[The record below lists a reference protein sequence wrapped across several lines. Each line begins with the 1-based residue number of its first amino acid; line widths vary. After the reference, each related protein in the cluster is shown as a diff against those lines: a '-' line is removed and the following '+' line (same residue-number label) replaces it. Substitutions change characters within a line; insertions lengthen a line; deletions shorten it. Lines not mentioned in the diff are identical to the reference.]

1 MTDFSKT
8 EINIDKKDYSNYR
21 ILIVST
27 SWNREIIDVMQQ
39 DAISELK
46 GFNVNHIDSVEVP
59 GAFELSQA
67 AEKFISSYDAILAL
81 GTIIKGETYHFEVL
95 AHETARS
102 LSQVSISNKKPVIFG
117 VLTTDNELQA
127 KQRAEVKGSEY
138 AKSLLMMIDLFS
150 KMPLVKKKLS
160 PTKTREILLQA
171 LYQKEISDISNT
183 NLINQFK
190 KTYREFDISNV
201 AEKLK
206 GINKNND
213 SLNKNIADNSSIEMK
228 SIGEIEISILRQSIF
243 ELENSDIDY
252 PIVIN
257 EAVKLAKKFG
267 QEDSYR
273 FINGVLDSYIASR

>member
-1 MTDFSKT
+1 
-8 EINIDKKDYSNYR
+8 
-21 ILIVST
+21 
-27 SWNREIIDVMQQ
+27 
-39 DAISELK
+39 
-46 GFNVNHIDSVEVP
+46 
-59 GAFELSQA
+59 
-67 AEKFISSYDAILAL
+67 
-81 GTIIKGETYHFEVL
+81 
-95 AHETARS
+95 
-102 LSQVSISNKKPVIFG
+102 
-117 VLTTDNELQA
+117 
-127 KQRAEVKGSEY
+127 
-138 AKSLLMMIDLFS
+138 
-150 KMPLVKKKLS
+150 MPLFKKKLS

-190 KTYREFDISNV
+190 KAYREFDISNV

-213 SLNKNIADNSSIEMK
+213 SLNKNIADNSSIEIK

-243 ELENSDIDY
+243 EIENSDIDY

-273 FINGVLDSYIASR
+273 FINGVLDSYIDTR

>member
-1 MTDFSKT
+1 
-8 EINIDKKDYSNYR
+8 
-21 ILIVST
+21 
-27 SWNREIIDVMQQ
+27 
-39 DAISELK
+39 
-46 GFNVNHIDSVEVP
+46 
-59 GAFELSQA
+59 
-67 AEKFISSYDAILAL
+67 
-81 GTIIKGETYHFEVL
+81 
-95 AHETARS
+95 
-102 LSQVSISNKKPVIFG
+102 
-117 VLTTDNELQA
+117 
-127 KQRAEVKGSEY
+127 
-138 AKSLLMMIDLFS
+138 
-150 KMPLVKKKLS
+150 MPLVKKKLS

-190 KTYREFDISNV
+190 KAYREFDISNV

-243 ELENSDIDY
+243 EIENSDIDY

-273 FINGVLDSYIASR
+273 FINGVLDSYIAAK

>member
-1 MTDFSKT
+1 
-8 EINIDKKDYSNYR
+8 
-21 ILIVST
+21 
-27 SWNREIIDVMQQ
+27 
-39 DAISELK
+39 
-46 GFNVNHIDSVEVP
+46 
-59 GAFELSQA
+59 
-67 AEKFISSYDAILAL
+67 
-81 GTIIKGETYHFEVL
+81 
-95 AHETARS
+95 
-102 LSQVSISNKKPVIFG
+102 
-117 VLTTDNELQA
+117 
-127 KQRAEVKGSEY
+127 
-138 AKSLLMMIDLFS
+138 
-150 KMPLVKKKLS
+150 MPLFKKKLS

-190 KTYREFDISNV
+190 KAYREFDITNV

-213 SLNKNIADNSSIEMK
+213 SLNKNIADNSSIEIK

-273 FINGVLDSYIASR
+273 FINGVLDSYIAAR

>member
-1 MTDFSKT
+1 
-8 EINIDKKDYSNYR
+8 
-21 ILIVST
+21 
-27 SWNREIIDVMQQ
+27 
-39 DAISELK
+39 
-46 GFNVNHIDSVEVP
+46 
-59 GAFELSQA
+59 
-67 AEKFISSYDAILAL
+67 
-81 GTIIKGETYHFEVL
+81 
-95 AHETARS
+95 
-102 LSQVSISNKKPVIFG
+102 
-117 VLTTDNELQA
+117 
-127 KQRAEVKGSEY
+127 
-138 AKSLLMMIDLFS
+138 
-150 KMPLVKKKLS
+150 MPLVKKKIS

-190 KTYREFDISNV
+190 KAYREFDISNV

-213 SLNKNIADNSSIEMK
+213 SLNKSIADNSSIEVK

-243 ELENSDIDY
+243 EIENSDIDY

-273 FINGVLDSYIASR
+273 FINGVLDSYIAAR

>member
-27 SWNREIIDVMQQ
+27 SWNREIIDVMQE
-39 DAISELK
+39 DAISELQE
-46 GFNVNHIDSVEVP
+46 FNVNHIDSIEVP

-67 AEKFISSYDAILAL
+67 AEKFISSYDAVLAL

-150 KMPLVKKKLS
+150 
-160 PTKTREILLQA
+160 
-171 LYQKEISDISNT
+171 
-183 NLINQFK
+183 
-190 KTYREFDISNV
+190 
-201 AEKLK
+201 
-206 GINKNND
+206 
-213 SLNKNIADNSSIEMK
+213 
-228 SIGEIEISILRQSIF
+228 
-243 ELENSDIDY
+243 
-252 PIVIN
+252 
-257 EAVKLAKKFG
+257 
-267 QEDSYR
+267 ED
-273 FINGVLDSYIASR
+273 ASG

>member
-1 MTDFSKT
+1 
-8 EINIDKKDYSNYR
+8 
-21 ILIVST
+21 
-27 SWNREIIDVMQQ
+27 
-39 DAISELK
+39 
-46 GFNVNHIDSVEVP
+46 
-59 GAFELSQA
+59 
-67 AEKFISSYDAILAL
+67 
-81 GTIIKGETYHFEVL
+81 
-95 AHETARS
+95 
-102 LSQVSISNKKPVIFG
+102 
-117 VLTTDNELQA
+117 
-127 KQRAEVKGSEY
+127 
-138 AKSLLMMIDLFS
+138 
-150 KMPLVKKKLS
+150 MPLVKKKIS

-190 KTYREFDISNV
+190 KAYREFDISNV

-213 SLNKNIADNSSIEMK
+213 SLNKSIADNSSIEIN

-243 ELENSDIDY
+243 EIENSDIDY

-273 FINGVLDSYIASR
+273 FINGVLASYIAAI

>member
-8 EINIDKKDYSNYR
+8 EINVDKKDYSNYR

-27 SWNREIIDVMQQ
+27 SWNREVIDVMQE

-46 GFNVNHIDSVEVP
+46 EFNVNHIDSVEVP

-67 AEKFISSYDAILAL
+67 AEKFISSYDAVLAL

-117 VLTTDNELQA
+117 VLTTNNELQA

-150 KMPLVKKKLS
+150 KD
-160 PTKTREILLQA
+160 A
-171 LYQKEISDISNT
+171 
-183 NLINQFK
+183 
-190 KTYREFDISNV
+190 
-201 AEKLK
+201 A
-206 GINKNND
+206 G
-213 SLNKNIADNSSIEMK
+213 
-228 SIGEIEISILRQSIF
+228 
-243 ELENSDIDY
+243 
-252 PIVIN
+252 
-257 EAVKLAKKFG
+257 
-267 QEDSYR
+267 
-273 FINGVLDSYIASR
+273 

>member
-1 MTDFSKT
+1 
-8 EINIDKKDYSNYR
+8 
-21 ILIVST
+21 
-27 SWNREIIDVMQQ
+27 
-39 DAISELK
+39 
-46 GFNVNHIDSVEVP
+46 
-59 GAFELSQA
+59 
-67 AEKFISSYDAILAL
+67 
-81 GTIIKGETYHFEVL
+81 
-95 AHETARS
+95 
-102 LSQVSISNKKPVIFG
+102 
-117 VLTTDNELQA
+117 
-127 KQRAEVKGSEY
+127 
-138 AKSLLMMIDLFS
+138 
-150 KMPLVKKKLS
+150 MPLVKKKIS

-190 KTYREFDISNV
+190 KAYREFDISNV

-213 SLNKNIADNSSIEMK
+213 SLNKNIADNSSIEIK

-243 ELENSDIDY
+243 EIENSEIDY

-273 FINGVLDSYIASR
+273 FINGVLDSYIAAR

>member
-8 EINIDKKDYSNYR
+8 EINVEKKDYSNYR

-27 SWNREIIDVMQQ
+27 SWNREIIDVMKE
-39 DAISELK
+39 DAICELK
-46 GFNVNHIDSVEVP
+46 GFNVNHIDIIEVP

-67 AEKFISSYDAILAL
+67 AEKFISSYDAVLAL

-150 KMPLVKKKLS
+150 KD
-160 PTKTREILLQA
+160 A
-171 LYQKEISDISNT
+171 
-183 NLINQFK
+183 
-190 KTYREFDISNV
+190 
-201 AEKLK
+201 
-206 GINKNND
+206 
-213 SLNKNIADNSSIEMK
+213 
-228 SIGEIEISILRQSIF
+228 
-243 ELENSDIDY
+243 
-252 PIVIN
+252 
-257 EAVKLAKKFG
+257 
-267 QEDSYR
+267 
-273 FINGVLDSYIASR
+273 AS

>member
-1 MTDFSKT
+1 
-8 EINIDKKDYSNYR
+8 
-21 ILIVST
+21 
-27 SWNREIIDVMQQ
+27 
-39 DAISELK
+39 
-46 GFNVNHIDSVEVP
+46 
-59 GAFELSQA
+59 
-67 AEKFISSYDAILAL
+67 
-81 GTIIKGETYHFEVL
+81 
-95 AHETARS
+95 
-102 LSQVSISNKKPVIFG
+102 
-117 VLTTDNELQA
+117 
-127 KQRAEVKGSEY
+127 
-138 AKSLLMMIDLFS
+138 
-150 KMPLVKKKLS
+150 MPLFKKKLS

-213 SLNKNIADNSSIEMK
+213 SLNKNIADNSSIEIK

-243 ELENSDIDY
+243 EIENSDIDY

-273 FINGVLDSYIASR
+273 FINGVLDSYIAAR

>member
-1 MTDFSKT
+1 
-8 EINIDKKDYSNYR
+8 
-21 ILIVST
+21 
-27 SWNREIIDVMQQ
+27 
-39 DAISELK
+39 
-46 GFNVNHIDSVEVP
+46 
-59 GAFELSQA
+59 
-67 AEKFISSYDAILAL
+67 
-81 GTIIKGETYHFEVL
+81 
-95 AHETARS
+95 
-102 LSQVSISNKKPVIFG
+102 
-117 VLTTDNELQA
+117 
-127 KQRAEVKGSEY
+127 
-138 AKSLLMMIDLFS
+138 
-150 KMPLVKKKLS
+150 MPLFKKKLS

-213 SLNKNIADNSSIEMK
+213 SLNKNIADNSSIEIK

-243 ELENSDIDY
+243 EIENSEIDY

-273 FINGVLDSYIASR
+273 FINGVLDSYIAAK